1 MQRGWIKGRNE
12 CWKADDL
19 RQCVLTNYQ
28 QRITELQIK
37 GGQMMVP
44 SPVIYQCGT
53 VQVSAYFY
61 ADTELPSAVINQDAN
76 PPLLAYGVSSGSGA
90 RYEGQDLSFWNKGDE
105 GVLSRYGEEDIR
117 CTVRK

>member
-61 ADTELPSAVINQDAN
+61 ADTELP
-76 PPLLAYGVSSGSGA
+76 
-90 RYEGQDLSFWNKGDE
+90 
-105 GVLSRYGEEDIR
+105 
-117 CTVRK
+117 